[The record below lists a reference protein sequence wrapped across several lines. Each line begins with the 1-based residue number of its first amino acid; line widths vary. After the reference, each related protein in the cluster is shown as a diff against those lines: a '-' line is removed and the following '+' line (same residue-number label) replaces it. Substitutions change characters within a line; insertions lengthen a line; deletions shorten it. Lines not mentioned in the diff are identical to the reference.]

1 VNILDPS
8 LLTFLQNLTN
18 QEAPLLLQEILSVQ
32 IFPQQVVF
40 LRLLQVGL
48 QESLLQVF
56 LQEDF
61 LLQVFLQEDLLL
73 PQRMS
78 FAIRPYRLIVV

>member
-1 VNILDPS
+1 VNILNPS

-18 QEAPLLLQEILSVQ
+18 QEAPL
-32 IFPQQVVF
+32 P
-40 LRLLQVGL
+40 L
-48 QESLLQVF
+48 QESLLQIF

-78 FAIRPYRLIVV
+78 CVPRPYRIIVV